1 MKSLEHLACQD
12 KDVTEGACGVLRLVH
27 RSGFVIPPVGSALR
41 DRAERLFWRVFF
53 LLTAARPGTINAQT
67 ADQVRSV
74 QNIFEPVGAPAEMLH
89 RTSILVLLICLG
101 IFVIVGGLLLYA
113 VVRYRRRTTDDDE
126 TEPPQVYGS
135 TAIELAWTVPPILIV
150 VVLALATAR
159 TVGEINNTK
168 FIGDPLQ
175 IRIVGHRFWWE
186 LHYPKY
192 NITTANEIHVPVSYL
207 STPRPIELTLA
218 SADVVHGFW
227 VPELSGK
234 EWLVPDRENKWWIQP
249 TSLGTYLGNC
259 TVLCGLQHANMLIRV
274 IAQSPEDFD
283 AWVEQQKRPANTDPA
298 TEKGRTAFGA
308 NSCGSCHTIEGT
320 TSNGIFGPNLTHF
333 MSRKTLGSG
342 VAPNDDANLK
352 SWLRD
357 PQVLKPGCLMPD
369 MKLDPN
375 QVDEIMAYL
384 KTLN

>member
-1 MKSLEHLACQD
+1 MTSSKGPKRNNSLF
-12 KDVTEGACGVLRLVH
+12 R
-27 RSGFVIPPVGSALR
+27 
-41 DRAERLFWRVFF
+41 RAFL
-53 LLTAARPGTINAQT
+53 LLTAALPVTVGAQS

-74 QNIFEPVGAPAEMLH
+74 QNIFEPVGPPAKLLND
-89 RTSILVLLICLG
+89 TAILVLLICLG
-101 IFVIVGGLLLYA
+101 IFVIVGGLLVYA
-113 VVRYRRRTTDDDE
+113 VVRYRRRTTDDDT

-159 TVGEINNTK
+159 TVGEIQNPK
-168 FIGDPLQ
+168 FTGDPLQ
-175 IRIVGHRFWWE
+175 LRIVGHRFWWE
-186 LHYPKY
+186 VRYPKY
-192 NITTANEIHVPVSYL
+192 NIVTANEIHVPVSYL
-207 STPRPIELTLA
+207 SAPHPVEMTLA

-234 EWLVPDRENKWWIQP
+234 EWLVPARENKWWIQP
-249 TSLGTYLGNC
+249 TSLGIYLGNC

-274 IAQSPEDFD
+274 IVESPEDFEK
-283 AWVEQQKRPANTDPA
+283 WVTREQKPSNSDPSTEEGQK
-298 TEKGRTAFGA
+298 AFGS

-320 TSNGIFGPNLTHF
+320 TSRGIFGPDLTHF
-333 MSRKTLGSG
+333 MTRQTLGAG

-369 MKLDPN
+369 MKLDPK
-375 QVDEIMAYL
+375 QTDEIIAYL
-384 KTLN
+384 KTLK

>member
-1 MKSLEHLACQD
+1 MKSPYHPAWQE
-12 KDVTEGACGVLRLVH
+12 KDVIEGARGVLRSIDRL
-27 RSGFVIPPVGSALR
+27 RFFIRPVGSAFRRQTGRLLR
-41 DRAERLFWRVFF
+41 GMF
-53 LLTAARPGTINAQT
+53 LLITAALPGMVNAQT
-67 ADQVRSV
+67 SDQVRSV
-74 QNIFEPVGAPAEMLH
+74 QNIFEPIGAPAESLH

-101 IFVIVGGLLLYA
+101 IFVIVGGLLFYA

-159 TVGEINNTK
+159 TVGEIQNPK
-168 FIGDPLQ
+168 FIGDPLE
-175 IRIVGHRFWWE
+175 IKIVGHRFWWE

-207 STPRPIELTLA
+207 STPRPVEMTLE

-234 EWLVPDRENKWWIQP
+234 EWLVPGRQNKWWIQP
-249 TSLGTYLGNC
+249 STLGTYLGNC

-274 IAQSPEDFD
+274 VVESPEDFD
-283 AWVEQQKRPANTDPA
+283 KWVTREQRPPSLDPNVEEGRKAFLENT
-298 TEKGRTAFGA
+298 
-308 NSCGSCHTIEGT
+308 CGSCHTIGGT
-320 TSNGIFGPNLTHF
+320 TANGIFGPDLTHF
-333 MSRKTLGSG
+333 MSRQTLGAG
-342 VAPNDDANLK
+342 VAPNDDKNLRA
-352 SWLRD
+352 WLRD
-357 PQVLKPGCLMPD
+357 PQVLKPGCDMPD
-369 MKLDPN
+369 MKLDK
-375 QVDEIMAYL
+375 QEVEQIMAYL